1 MAYQVPMIEVAVV
14 VALAGLD
21 PEEHFLYLAPFSD
34 RRDGPETVADYVNGR
49 RRFFPMVGGGVPKML
64 NRDQVLWMRYEK
76 LPSIVDLEVTVSET
90 LTILELTDGAR
101 IEGVVPIDRPREQS
115 RLSDVLN
122 DAREEFVRIDD
133 GEDTYYVNKA
143 FIRRV
148 IPR

>member
-1 MAYQVPMIEVAVV
+1 MAYQVPMIEVAVT
-14 VALAGLD
+14 VAIAGLD
-21 PEEHFLYLAPFSD
+21 PEEHFLYLAPFSE

-49 RRFFPMVGGGVPKML
+49 RRFFPMIAGGVAKML

-76 LPSIVDLEVTVSET
+76 LPVLFDPEVTIIEK
-90 LTILELTDGAR
+90 LTILELSDSSR

-122 DAREEFVRIDD
+122 DAREEFLRIDD
-133 GEDTYYVNKA
+133 GEETYYVNKA

>member
-1 MAYQVPMIEVAVV
+1 MAYQVPMIEVAVT
-14 VALAGLD
+14 VAMSGLD
-21 PEEHFLYLAPFSD
+21 PEEHFLYLAPYSE

-49 RRFFPMVGGGVPKML
+49 RRFFPMVAGGVPKML
-64 NRDQVLWMRYEK
+64 NRDQVLWMRSEK
-76 LPSIVDLEVTVSET
+76 LVSMTDLEATIVEK
-90 LTILELTDGAR
+90 LTILELADGAR
-101 IEGVVPIDRPREQS
+101 IEGVVPIDRPHEQS

-133 GEDTYYVNKA
+133 DADTYYVNKA